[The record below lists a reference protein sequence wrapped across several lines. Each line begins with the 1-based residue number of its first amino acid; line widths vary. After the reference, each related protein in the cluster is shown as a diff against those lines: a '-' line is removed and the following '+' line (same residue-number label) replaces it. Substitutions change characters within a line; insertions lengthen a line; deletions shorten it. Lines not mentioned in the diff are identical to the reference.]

1 MLLKG
6 HNQHL
11 IVHALYKT
19 KYTKQNNTH
28 DGDQLCLFQCGG
40 KRRYFIDCSCFLL
53 YYVCS
58 VRSLTKKTNASV
70 TTHIQYQTLHIVD
83 AWKDAHTFTRKE
95 RTSSHPLPLPSYSFR
110 FLCHSYVVMMEENS
124 PQILISLRF

>member
-1 MLLKG
+1 MLHRG
-6 HNQHL
+6 TQHL
-11 IVHALYKT
+11 IVYTCTQT

-53 YYVCS
+53 YYARS
-58 VRSLTKKTNASV
+58 VRSPTKKIQASV

-110 FLCHSYVVMMEENS
+110 FLFHSYVVMMEENS